1 MEYQE
6 IVTAYQNKDLD
17 TSDLVKKLEIAKP
30 LKSRPKYRAVDIVDN
45 SLTLNNEITYL
56 LTMPENMEK
65 SVKFLDNLDI
75 LFYDTLNL
83 STLLSDIKEKYN
95 AESITITQDIIKK
108 YAKNE
113 SINIIIAQNKE
124 E

>member
-6 IVTAYQNKDLD
+6 IVTAYKNKDLD

-30 LKSRPKYRAVDIVDN
+30 LKSRLKYRAVDIVDN

-75 LFYDTLNL
+75 LLNEYFSEL
-83 STLLSDIKEKYN
+83 IVSV
-95 AESITITQDIIKK
+95 KK
-108 YAKNE
+108 MSSLGSNRND
-113 SINIIIAQNKE
+113 S
-124 E
+124 